1 MTFASPTVVLRDVSV
16 KYEGTTVLGPLD
28 LDISPSE
35 RWVVL
40 GPNGSGKTS
49 LIRILSLYRYPTT
62 GTVEVL
68 GETWGATDV
77 RTLRRRIGLT
87 SASLRDQFRP
97 DIQGLDIVMTARH
110 AALETWW
117 HEYSDQ
123 DRAAALQCLTRVD
136 AAALATRRF
145 HTMSSGEQQR
155 VQLAR
160 TLMGDPD
167 LLLLDEPT
175 AGLDLA
181 GREQLVNSLAAVA
194 ADLDTPATVLVTH
207 HTDEIPPGF
216 THGLLLRD
224 GGVMACGPL
233 DQVLTEQSLSECF
246 GLNLRLENRD
256 GRWLSWAAS

>member
-155 VQLAR
+155 VQLA
-160 TLMGDPD
+160 
-167 LLLLDEPT
+167 
-175 AGLDLA
+175 
-181 GREQLVNSLAAVA
+181 
-194 ADLDTPATVLVTH
+194 
-207 HTDEIPPGF
+207 
-216 THGLLLRD
+216 
-224 GGVMACGPL
+224 
-233 DQVLTEQSLSECF
+233 
-246 GLNLRLENRD
+246 
-256 GRWLSWAAS
+256 

>member
-1 MTFASPTVVLRDVSV
+1 MTAAPSTVVLRDVSV
-16 KYEGTTVLGPLD
+16 KYEGITVLGPLD
-28 LDISPSE
+28 LDILPSE

-49 LIRILSLYRYPTT
+49 LIRVLSLYRYPTT

-77 RTLRRRIGLT
+77 RTLRQRIGLA
-87 SASLRDQFRP
+87 SSSLRDQFRP
-97 DIQGLDIVMTARH
+97 DIQGVDIVMTARH

-117 HEYSDQ
+117 HDYSDE
-123 DRAAALQCLTRVD
+123 DHAAAMECLSRVD
-136 AAALATRRF
+136 AGALATRQFR
-145 HTMSSGEQQR
+145 TMSSGEQQR

-160 TLMGDPD
+160 TLMGNPG

-181 GREQLVNSLAAVA
+181 GREQLVNSLAVVA
-194 ADLDTPATVLVTH
+194 ADPDTPATVLVTH

-216 THGLLLRD
+216 THGLLLKD
-224 GGVMACGPL
+224 GAVMACGPL
-233 DQVLTEQSLSECF
+233 DQVLTAESLSKCF

-256 GRWLSWAAS
+256 GRWLSWATN

>member
-1 MTFASPTVVLRDVSV
+1 MTAASPTVVLRDVSV

-28 LDISPSE
+28 LDILPSE

-49 LIRILSLYRYPTT
+49 LIRVLSLYRFPTT

-77 RTLRRRIGLT
+77 RTLRQRIGLA
-87 SASLRDQFRP
+87 SSSLRDQFRP
-97 DIQGLDIVMTARH
+97 DIQGVDIVMTARH

-117 HEYSDQ
+117 HDYSDE
-123 DRAAALQCLTRVD
+123 DHAAAVECLIRVD
-136 AAALATRRF
+136 AGALATRRF

-160 TLMGDPD
+160 TLMGNPG

-175 AGLDLA
+175 ASLDPDSADWVRSYLEEYA
-181 GREQLVNSLAAVA
+181 REQGATILLASHHMGEVERLCDSVLMMRAGGIV
-194 ADLDTPATVLVTH
+194 DSGSPVELLHKYGRATL
-207 HTDEIPPGF
+207 
-216 THGLLLRD
+216 
-224 GGVMACGPL
+224 
-233 DQVLTEQSLSECF
+233 
-246 GLNLRLENRD
+246 
-256 GRWLSWAAS
+256 